1 MLFGLS
7 VEAFMKRIWLAGLF
21 ILCSLVAT
29 AQEHSKASRDSWVRF
44 NSDPGRFTILMPQTP
59 EEKVQTV
66 PSSFGPYTTHLFS
79 VRSGRSIFVVGWVDY
94 DPTFNF
100 NVQSELNA
108 NRDNFIQGIKATLI
122 NSNNTTIDGYQSLE
136 FTAESVDTVYKS
148 RVFIVGRRPYQLI
161 TGTVKGVDDSANTT
175 RFFESFKIRQL
186 N

>member
-1 MLFGLS
+1 
-7 VEAFMKRIWLAGLF
+7 MKRIWLAGLLV
-21 ILCSLVAT
+21 LCSLAAT

-44 NSDPGRFTILMPQTP
+44 NSELGRFTIMMPLPP
-59 EEKVQTV
+59 EEKIETVQ
-66 PSSFGPYTTHLFS
+66 SGAGPYTTHLFT
-79 VRSGRSIFVVGWVDY
+79 VRSGRSVFVVGWVDY

-108 NRDNFIQGIKATLI
+108 NRDNFVQEIKATLI
-122 NSNNTTIDGYQSLE
+122 DSNNKTINGYQSLE
-136 FTAESVDTVYKS
+136 FTAESADTIYKS